1 MSPMHRAM
9 SLDVRS
15 KDAES
20 SHTLSYVHMSATITN
35 SETEV
40 TLDIQYS
47 LCCEPRP
54 ISPQSLPHP
63 HHASAESAKT
73 NKQKKG
79 LIHII

>member
-20 SHTLSYVHMSATITN
+20 SHTLSYVHTRVTITRQRI
-35 SETEV
+35 
-40 TLDIQYS
+40 LYS
-47 LCCEPRP
+47 LCYGPRP

-63 HHASAESAKT
+63 HHASAESAKQQQR
-73 NKQKKG
+73 NKQTKKG